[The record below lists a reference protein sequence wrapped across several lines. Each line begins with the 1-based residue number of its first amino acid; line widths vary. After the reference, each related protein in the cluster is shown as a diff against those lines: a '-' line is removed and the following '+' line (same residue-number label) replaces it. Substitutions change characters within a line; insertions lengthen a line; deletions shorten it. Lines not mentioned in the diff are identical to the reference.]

1 MKKFRYILYVVV
13 IVLAVSTLY
22 PVKRL
27 DGKLWLRQHALHH
40 VVCSINNY
48 GSGICIQLIDML
60 NSYYRAKPEVLKIL
74 PAMKYDYDLV
84 VHYGGSIAFERHLD
98 NENNFVNRCISVE
111 RKFLGKILVV
121 DVEDA
126 TAGRYLLGF
135 ENGQV
140 AYVKRD
146 VYDALLRGEDVTC
159 RMEMGKRCW
168 AIESYHIYPTG
179 GGTF

>member
-27 DGKLWLRQHALHH
+27 DGKLWLRQHALHQ

-48 GSGICIQLIDML
+48 GSGICIQLIDVL
-60 NSYYRAKPEVLKIL
+60 NSYYRAKPEVLKIF

-84 VHYGGSIAFERHLD
+84 VHYGVSIAFERHLD
-98 NENNFVNRCISVE
+98 NEKNFVNRSISAE

-135 ENGQV
+135 ENGKV
-140 AYVKRD
+140 IYVGQA
-146 VYDALLRGEDVTC
+146 VYEALLKGENVTC
-159 RMEMGKRCW
+159 RMEWKNRSW
-168 AIESYHIYPTG
+168 VI
-179 GGTF
+179 

>member
-1 MKKFRYILYVVV
+1 MKKFRYILYVAVV
-13 IVLAVSTLY
+13 VLAVSTLY

-27 DGKLWLRQHALHH
+27 DGKLWLRQHALHQ

-48 GSGICIQLIDML
+48 GSGICTQLIDVL
-60 NSYYRAKPEVLKIL
+60 HSYYRTKPEVLKIL
-74 PAMKYDYDLV
+74 PAMQYGYDLV
-84 VHYGGSIAFERHLD
+84 VRYGGSIAFERHLD
-98 NENNFVNRCISVE
+98 NEENFVDCYISVD

-121 DVEDA
+121 DVEDE

-146 VYDALLRGEDVTC
+146 VYDALLRGEDATC
-159 RMEMGKRCW
+159 RMEMETRCW
-168 AIESYHIYPTG
+168 AIAPTL
-179 GGTF
+179 